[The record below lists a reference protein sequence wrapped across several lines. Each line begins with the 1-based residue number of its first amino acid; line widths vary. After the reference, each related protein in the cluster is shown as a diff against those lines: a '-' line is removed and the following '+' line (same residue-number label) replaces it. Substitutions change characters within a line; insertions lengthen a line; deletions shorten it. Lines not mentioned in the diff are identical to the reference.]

1 MGIITDMKFT
11 NTDPSGY
18 TVTLEFNADNVGIQE
33 VLKHFTYFLRGCSY
47 IIDSDQYI
55 SLEKDD

>member
-1 MGIITDMKFT
+1 MKFT
-11 NTDPSGY
+11 NTNSADSKI
-18 TVTLEFNADNVGIQE
+18 TLEFNADLMSIQE
-33 VLKHFTYFLRGCSY
+33 VLQQFTYFLRGCSY

>member
-1 MGIITDMKFT
+1 MKFT